1 MQNNGSYMM
10 IGHTVKFHKEW
21 MVDKKK
27 LAAFKRKLIKKKK
40 SMQRDQMETVEDTIE
55 RLYAS
60 RTLDL
65 IDPSECCEKSPDK
78 GICSVSR
85 TKTLHRI
92 YGS

>member
-1 MQNNGSYMM
+1 
-10 IGHTVKFHKEW
+10 
-21 MVDKKK
+21 
-27 LAAFKRKLIKKKK
+27 
-40 SMQRDQMETVEDTIE
+40 METVEDTIE